1 MTNESEYG
9 IIKSI
14 KGRKTLINPRGKEKP
29 MANVVSKAIID
40 TDLRAQTFAKLD
52 LSDFSKVNDQTYG
65 ILLTDQNGVE
75 RYVRLR
81 AVVAEVKDDMTAREY
96 MESEIAAYNEKV
108 AAKEAKKKER
118 AEKAKKDA
126 EKRKKKESEAEAE

>member
-1 MTNESEYG
+1 
-9 IIKSI
+9 
-14 KGRKTLINPRGKEKP
+14 

-81 AVVAEVKDDMTAREY
+81 AVVAEIKDDMTAREY
-96 MESEIAAYNEKV
+96 MENEIVTYSEKV

-118 AEKAKKDA
+118 AEKAKKDKT
-126 EKRKKKESEAEAE
+126 KREKKESEVE

>member
-1 MTNESEYG
+1 
-9 IIKSI
+9 
-14 KGRKTLINPRGKEKP
+14 
-29 MANVVSKAIID
+29 MANAISKAIID
-40 TDLRAQTFAKLD
+40 TDLRAQAFAKLD

-65 ILLTDQNGVE
+65 IILTDQNGME

-96 MESEIAAYNEKV
+96 MESEVAAYNEKV

-118 AEKAKKDA
+118 MEKAKKDA

>member
-1 MTNESEYG
+1 
-9 IIKSI
+9 
-14 KGRKTLINPRGKEKP
+14 
-29 MANVVSKAIID
+29 MAIAISKAIID
-40 TDLRAQTFAKLD
+40 TDLRTQTFAKLD

-96 MESEIAAYNEKV
+96 MENEIVAYNEKV

-126 EKRKKKESEAEAE
+126 EKRKKKEAEE

>member
-1 MTNESEYG
+1 
-9 IIKSI
+9 
-14 KGRKTLINPRGKEKP
+14 
-29 MANVVSKAIID
+29 MATVSKAIID

-65 ILLTDQNGVE
+65 IILTDQNGVE

-96 MESEIAAYNEKV
+96 MESEVAVYEEKV
-108 AAKEAKKKER
+108 RAKEEKKKER
-118 AEKAKKDA
+118 MEKAKKDKA
-126 EKRKKKESEAEAE
+126 KREKKESEAEAE

>member
-1 MTNESEYG
+1 
-9 IIKSI
+9 
-14 KGRKTLINPRGKEKP
+14 
-29 MANVVSKAIID
+29 MATVSKAIID

-96 MESEIAAYNEKV
+96 MESEV

-118 AEKAKKDA
+118 MEKAKKDA

>member
-1 MTNESEYG
+1 
-9 IIKSI
+9 
-14 KGRKTLINPRGKEKP
+14 
-29 MANVVSKAIID
+29 MANVISKAIID

-52 LSDFSKVNDQTYG
+52 LSDFSQVNDQTYG

-96 MESEIAAYNEKV
+96 MESEVAAYNEKV

>member
-1 MTNESEYG
+1 
-9 IIKSI
+9 
-14 KGRKTLINPRGKEKP
+14 
-29 MANVVSKAIID
+29 MATVISKAIID

-65 ILLTDQNGVE
+65 IILTDQNGVE

-96 MESEIAAYNEKV
+96 MESEVVAYHEKV

-126 EKRKKKESEAEAE
+126 EKRKKKESEPEAE

>member
-1 MTNESEYG
+1 
-9 IIKSI
+9 
-14 KGRKTLINPRGKEKP
+14 
-29 MANVVSKAIID
+29 MATISKAIID

-65 ILLTDQNGVE
+65 IILTDQNGVE

-96 MESEIAAYNEKV
+96 MESEIAVYEEKV
-108 AAKEAKKKER
+108 RAKEEKKKER
-118 AEKAKKDA
+118 MEKAKKDKA
-126 EKRKKKESEAEAE
+126 KREKKESESEAE

>member
-1 MTNESEYG
+1 
-9 IIKSI
+9 
-14 KGRKTLINPRGKEKP
+14 
-29 MANVVSKAIID
+29 MATISKAIID
-40 TDLRAQTFAKLD
+40 SDLRTQAFSKLD
-52 LSDFSKVNDQTYG
+52 MTDFSKVNDQTYG
-65 ILLTDQNGVE
+65 IILTDQNGVE

-96 MESEIAAYNEKV
+96 MDSEIAAYEAKV
-108 AAKEAKKKER
+108 RSKEEKKKER

>member
-1 MTNESEYG
+1 
-9 IIKSI
+9 
-14 KGRKTLINPRGKEKP
+14 

-96 MESEIAAYNEKV
+96 MESEVAAYEEKMR
-108 AAKEAKKKER
+108 AKEEKKKER
-118 AEKAKKDA
+118 AEKAARDKS
-126 EKRKKKESEAEAE
+126 KREAKKKEAEE

>member
-1 MTNESEYG
+1 
-9 IIKSI
+9 
-14 KGRKTLINPRGKEKP
+14 

-52 LSDFSKVNDQTYG
+52 LSDFTKVNDQTYG
-65 ILLTDQNGVE
+65 IILTDQNGAE

-96 MESEIAAYNEKV
+96 MESEVATYNEKV

-118 AEKAKKDA
+118 MEKAKKD
-126 EKRKKKESEAEAE
+126 EKLRKEKKKNENVNK

>member
-1 MTNESEYG
+1 
-9 IIKSI
+9 
-14 KGRKTLINPRGKEKP
+14 
-29 MANVVSKAIID
+29 MANVISKAIID

-81 AVVAEVKDDMTAREY
+81 AVVAEVKDDMSASEY
-96 MESEIAAYNEKV
+96 MENEIAAYNEKV

-118 AEKAKKDA
+118 AEKAARDKKA
-126 EKRKKKESEAEAE
+126 REVKKKEAEE

>member
-1 MTNESEYG
+1 
-9 IIKSI
+9 
-14 KGRKTLINPRGKEKP
+14 

-118 AEKAKKDA
+118 TEKAKKDA

>member
-1 MTNESEYG
+1 
-9 IIKSI
+9 
-14 KGRKTLINPRGKEKP
+14 
-29 MANVVSKAIID
+29 MATVSKAIID

-96 MESEIAAYNEKV
+96 MESEIAVYEEKV
-108 AAKEAKKKER
+108 RAKEEKKKER
-118 AEKAKKDA
+118 MEKAIQSA
-126 EKRKKKESEAEAE
+126 RR

>member
-1 MTNESEYG
+1 
-9 IIKSI
+9 
-14 KGRKTLINPRGKEKP
+14 
-29 MANVVSKAIID
+29 MATVSKAIID
-40 TDLRAQTFAKLD
+40 TDLRAQAFAKLD

-96 MESEIAAYNEKV
+96 MESEVAVYNEKV

-126 EKRKKKESEAEAE
+126 ERRKKKESEAEAE

>member
-1 MTNESEYG
+1 
-9 IIKSI
+9 
-14 KGRKTLINPRGKEKP
+14 
-29 MANVVSKAIID
+29 MATISKAIID

-108 AAKEAKKKER
+108 AVKEAKKKER
-118 AEKAKKDA
+118 MEKAKKENQSNKNCSA
-126 EKRKKKESEAEAE
+126 EDLEYLEKLKKATGGANTDFVITK

>member
-1 MTNESEYG
+1 
-9 IIKSI
+9 
-14 KGRKTLINPRGKEKP
+14 
-29 MANVVSKAIID
+29 MATISKAIID
-40 TDLRAQTFAKLD
+40 TDLRTQTFAKLA

-81 AVVAEVKDDMTAREY
+81 AVVAEVKDDMSAREY
-96 MESEIAAYNEKV
+96 MESEVAAYNEKV

-118 AEKAKKDA
+118 MEKAKKDKA
-126 EKRKKKESEAEAE
+126 KREKNESEAE

>member
-1 MTNESEYG
+1 
-9 IIKSI
+9 
-14 KGRKTLINPRGKEKP
+14 
-29 MANVVSKAIID
+29 MAIAISKAIID

-65 ILLTDQNGVE
+65 IILTDQNGVE

-81 AVVAEVKDDMTAREY
+81 AVVAEVKYDMAAREY
-96 MESEIAAYNEKV
+96 MESEVAAYNEKV

-118 AEKAKKDA
+118 MEKAKKDA

>member
-1 MTNESEYG
+1 
-9 IIKSI
+9 
-14 KGRKTLINPRGKEKP
+14 
-29 MANVVSKAIID
+29 MANVISKAIID

-96 MESEIAAYNEKV
+96 MESEV

-118 AEKAKKDA
+118 AEKAKKDKA
-126 EKRKKKESEAEAE
+126 KREKKESEVE

>member
-1 MTNESEYG
+1 
-9 IIKSI
+9 
-14 KGRKTLINPRGKEKP
+14 

-65 ILLTDQNGVE
+65 ILLIDQNGVE

-81 AVVAEVKDDMTAREY
+81 AVVAEVKDDMTASEY
-96 MESEIAAYNEKV
+96 MEGEIAAYNEKV

-118 AEKAKKDA
+118 TEKAARDKS
-126 EKRKKKESEAEAE
+126 KREAKKKEAEE

>member
-1 MTNESEYG
+1 
-9 IIKSI
+9 
-14 KGRKTLINPRGKEKP
+14 
-29 MANVVSKAIID
+29 MATVSKAIID
-40 TDLRAQTFAKLD
+40 TDLRAQAFAKLD

-81 AVVAEVKDDMTAREY
+81 AVVAEVKDDMTAREN
-96 MESEIAAYNEKV
+96 MESEVAAYNEKV

-118 AEKAKKDA
+118 TEKAKKDA
-126 EKRKKKESEAEAE
+126 EKRKKKESEAE

>member
-1 MTNESEYG
+1 
-9 IIKSI
+9 
-14 KGRKTLINPRGKEKP
+14 
-29 MANVVSKAIID
+29 MANVISKAIID

-81 AVVAEVKDDMTAREY
+81 AVVAEVKDDMTAREC
-96 MESEIAAYNEKV
+96 MENEIVTYNEKV
-108 AAKEAKKKER
+108 AAKEAKRKGR

-126 EKRKKKESEAEAE
+126 ERRKKKESEAE

>member
-1 MTNESEYG
+1 
-9 IIKSI
+9 
-14 KGRKTLINPRGKEKP
+14 
-29 MANVVSKAIID
+29 MATISKAIID

-81 AVVAEVKDDMTAREY
+81 AVVAEVKDDMTAREH
-96 MESEIAAYNEKV
+96 MESEVAAYNEKV

-118 AEKAKKDA
+118 MEKAKKDT
-126 EKRKKKESEAEAE
+126 EKRKKKESEAE

>member
-1 MTNESEYG
+1 
-9 IIKSI
+9 
-14 KGRKTLINPRGKEKP
+14 

-65 ILLTDQNGVE
+65 IILTDQNGVE

-96 MESEIAAYNEKV
+96 MESEIAVYEEKV
-108 AAKEAKKKER
+108 RAKEEKKKER
-118 AEKAKKDA
+118 MEKAKKDKA
-126 EKRKKKESEAEAE
+126 KREKKESESEAE

>member
-1 MTNESEYG
+1 
-9 IIKSI
+9 
-14 KGRKTLINPRGKEKP
+14 
-29 MANVVSKAIID
+29 MATISKAIID
-40 TDLRAQTFAKLD
+40 TDLRAQAFAKLD

-65 ILLTDQNGVE
+65 ILLTDQIGLE
-75 RYVRLR
+75 RYVRLL

-96 MESEIAAYNEKV
+96 MESEVAAYNEKV

-126 EKRKKKESEAEAE
+126 EKRKKKESESEAE

>member
-1 MTNESEYG
+1 
-9 IIKSI
+9 
-14 KGRKTLINPRGKEKP
+14 
-29 MANVVSKAIID
+29 MATVSKAIID

-96 MESEIAAYNEKV
+96 MESEIAVYEEKV
-108 AAKEAKKKER
+108 RAKEEKKKER
-118 AEKAKKDA
+118 MEKAKKDKV
-126 EKRKKKESEAEAE
+126 KREKKESETEAE